1 MCFIK
6 KLSERVKSCFST
18 FQLLNFSTPASSKR
32 RCFSTSQL
40 FNFSTAAFAVAA
52 LFAATAKAAT
62 PVLPYGTYQVKGA
75 FRGDY
80 NTVMRD
86 FGEAKVRAQRADG
99 TVIAESTVRPA
110 DSEGVNFALSI
121 PVASASTAK
130 TCAVGESLDCVLV
143 TQEGA
148 LDVPNSLKVE
158 TPIKVGK
165 VTFNCTE
172 VKSYTNPKDGTVVDI
187 PTAYIAEAQWYLDTY
202 MNGGTYDPW
211 ADYDHDGISNYGEFL
226 AGTIPFDESDYLRV
240 KEFGPRDGKLVLKFE
255 HVGGHVYAVSSA
267 NTLAQP
273 AWAKKRV
280 RKNAE
285 GSELDQVVADGSDGD
300 VGETEIF
307 ITPVGGA
314 TSEFF
319 KLEAK

>member
-1 MCFIK
+1 MKNIN
-6 KLSERVKSCFST
+6 KLAV
-18 FQLLNFSTPASSKR
+18 LLLLPA
-32 RCFSTSQL
+32 
-40 FNFSTAAFAVAA
+40 AAGAI
-52 LFAATAKAAT
+52 
-62 PVLPYGTYQVKGA
+62 PVMPYGTYLVKGS
-75 FRGDY
+75 FKGDY

-99 TVIAESTVRPA
+99 TVIAESTVRSA
-110 DSEGVNFALSI
+110 DSEGVNFLLSI

-130 TCAVGESLDCVLV
+130 SCKVGESLNCVLT
-143 TQEGA
+143 TQEGT
-148 LDVPNSLKVE
+148 LDVPNSLKVAS
-158 TPIKVGK
+158 PINVGK

-172 VKSYTNPKDGTVVDI
+172 VKSYTNSTDGAVVEI
-187 PTAYIAEAQWYLDTY
+187 PTSYIAEAQWYLDTY

-226 AGTIPFDESDYLRV
+226 AGTIPFDETDYLRV
-240 KEFGPRDGKLVLKFE
+240 TEFGMKDGKLALKFE

-267 NTLAQP
+267 NTLAKP
-273 AWAKKRV
+273 GWARKRV
-280 RKNAE
+280 RKNVE
-285 GSELDQVVADGSDGD
+285 GSELDQVVADGENGS

>member
-1 MCFIK
+1 MCKQSNQQNAQCKMESGTMKIETQRRGSGLPL
-6 KLSERVKSCFST
+6 LS
-18 FQLLNFSTPASSKR
+18 LLSLMSLS
-32 RCFSTSQL
+32 
-40 FNFSTAAFAVAA
+40 AFAI
-52 LFAATAKAAT
+52 
-62 PVLPYGTYQVKGA
+62 PVMPYGTYLVKGS
-75 FRGDY
+75 FKGDY

-99 TVIAESTVRPA
+99 TVIAESTVRSA
-110 DSEGVNFALSI
+110 DSEGVNFLLSI

-130 TCAVGESLDCVLV
+130 SCAVGESLNCVLT

-148 LDVPNSLKVE
+148 LDVPNSLKVAS
-158 TPIKVGK
+158 PITVGK

-172 VKSYTNPKDGTVVDI
+172 VKSYTNSTDGTVVEI
-187 PTAYIAEAQWYLDTY
+187 PTAYIDEAQWYMDAY
-202 MNGGTYDPW
+202 MGGGTYNPW

-226 AGTIPFDESDYLRV
+226 AGTIPFDETDYLRV
-240 KEFGPRDGKLVLKFE
+240 KEFGMKDGKFALKFE

-267 NTLAQP
+267 NTLAKP
-273 AWAKKRV
+273 GWARKRV
-280 RKNAE
+280 RKNVE
-285 GSELDQVVADGSDGD
+285 GSELDQVVADGENGS

>member
-1 MCFIK
+1 MCKQSNQQNAQCKMESGTMKIETQRRGSGLPL
-6 KLSERVKSCFST
+6 LS
-18 FQLLNFSTPASSKR
+18 LLSLMSLS
-32 RCFSTSQL
+32 
-40 FNFSTAAFAVAA
+40 AFAI
-52 LFAATAKAAT
+52 
-62 PVLPYGTYQVKGA
+62 PVMPYGTYLVKGS
-75 FRGDY
+75 FKGDY

-99 TVIAESTVRPA
+99 TVIAESTVRSA
-110 DSEGVNFALSI
+110 DSEGVNFLLSI
-121 PVASASTAK
+121 PVASASTDK
-130 TCAVGESLDCVLV
+130 SCKVGESLDCVLT

-148 LDVPNSLKVE
+148 LDVPNSLKVAS
-158 TPIKVGK
+158 PIKVGK

-172 VKSYTNPKDGTVVDI
+172 VKSYTNSTDGTVIEI

-226 AGTIPFDESDYLRV
+226 AGTIPFDETDYLRV
-240 KEFGPRDGKLVLKFE
+240 KEFGMRDGKLVLKFE

-267 NTLAQP
+267 NTLARP
-273 AWAKKRV
+273 EWARKRV
-280 RKNAE
+280 RKSAE
-285 GSELDQVVADGSDGD
+285 GSELDQVVADGLDGD

-319 KLEAK
+319 RLEAK